1 MFRLLGRFLSMAQ
14 TYSRAGLGRR
24 FLALTIDWA
33 IASLSTALFVPPL
46 ANDLGPTAL
55 RLGIFVL
62 EVSILTALTGSSAGQ
77 KLFGIRVVSWPDQGY
92 LAPGSV
98 LLRTLLIALVIPAV
112 VYDNEGRGLHD
123 RIARSVVVR
132 VGTGV

>member
-1 MFRLLGRFLSMAQ
+1 MADSFAQ
-14 TYSRAGLGRR
+14 ATLGRR

-46 ANDLGPTAL
+46 ANDLGSTAL

-62 EVSILTALTGSSAGQ
+62 EVTILTALTGSSLGQ
-77 KLFGIRVVSWPDQGY
+77 KLFGLRVVSWPNFGY
-92 LAPGSV
+92 LAPAWV
-98 LLRTLLIALVIPAV
+98 FLRTFLIALVIPAV
-112 VYDNEGRGLHD
+112 VFDSERRGLHD

-132 VGTGV
+132 IGTGV